1 MAKRDDAIAEKIK
14 NLLERQLL
22 AVLATQG
29 DGQPCTSLMAFA
41 FTEDLQSFLFATSI
55 STRKYKNI
63 KGESRVAL
71 LVDDR
76 SNNGEDFQNASALTI
91 LGEACEVGLEK
102 RDYYCG
108 LYVKRHPSLESF
120 LAAESTVLFKMDVQK
135 YLLVSKFEN
144 VVEYQI
150 KEEKAVAA
158 E

>member
-1 MAKRDDAIAEKIK
+1 MAKSNDTIAEEIK
-14 NLLERQLL
+14 NLLEKQPL

-29 DGQPCTSLMAFA
+29 NGQPYTSLMAFA
-41 FTEDLQSFLFATSI
+41 FTEDLRFIVFATSL
-55 STRKYKNI
+55 STRKYENI
-63 KGESRVAL
+63 KGDSRIAL

-91 LGEACEVGLEK
+91 LGEACEAALEK
-102 RDYYCG
+102 REYYRG

-120 LAAESTVLFKMDVQK
+120 LSAESTVFFKMDVHT

-150 KEEKAVAA
+150 KEENAVSAG
-158 E
+158 